1 MELKDLFVSYKQVNP
16 VKFEI
21 KNQNL
26 PTPIYLNKDRAMK
39 VVSEEPKDTN
49 TESKKTQDM
58 SKWVVEY
65 INSDNK
71 NEETITSS
79 PTPTSIFT
87 SISVPTPTPVSNTN
101 FQDNQNKKVNDLS
114 ADFSNFNLSTKLN
127 TKYIDWINAMIKSYK
142 KLGLNDNAIKNL
154 IAQTALESNYGQSV
168 LSGYNNFGGITTGAY
183 WTGKRIKSGD
193 KDKDG
198 NRITQDFRVYDDM
211 DHFTRDH
218 LEFLT
223 KLYDFDQN
231 DDLNTFLNKL
241 LGNNKGKRKYAQ
253 AKDYSKAVT
262 NRYNQIFA

>member
-1 MELKDLFVSYKQVNP
+1 MDLNDLFVSFKQVNP
-16 VKFEI
+16 VQFQKPRVE
-21 KNQNL
+21 L
-26 PTPIYLNKDRAMK
+26 PKPIYLNLDRAQK
-39 VVSEEPKDTN
+39 ITANDNSE
-49 TESKKTQDM
+49 
-58 SKWVVEY
+58 
-65 INSDNK
+65 SDNTQSDMK
-71 NEETITSS
+71 DMTNWRVKGLSELEDDEDSGNDQNWKTRSIRTKSTQSKPVQPKLSQSKSEKEEKIINNQVKSYQNQRDLW
-79 PTPTSIFT
+79 IADM
-87 SISVPTPTPVSNTN
+87 TN
-101 FQDNQNKKVNDLS
+101 
-114 ADFSNFNLSTKLN
+114 
-127 TKYIDWINAMIKSYK
+127 SYK
-142 KLGLNDNAIKNL
+142 KLGLSDNAIKNL
-154 IAQTALESNYGQSV
+154 IAQTALESNYGQSA

-231 DDLNTFLNKL
+231 DDLNTFLSKL

>member
-26 PTPIYLNKDRAMK
+26 PTPIYLNKDRAIK
-39 VVSEEPKDTN
+39 VVSREPEDIN
-49 TESKKTQDM
+49 TESEKTQDI

-65 INSDNK
+65 VDSDDK
-71 NEETITSS
+71 NEETITPITVS
-79 PTPTSIFT
+79 TPI
-87 SISVPTPTPVSNTN
+87 SNTN
-101 FQDNQNKKVNDLS
+101 TNTNSQDNQDKKVNDLS
-114 ADFSNFNLSTKLN
+114 ANSFNFKLSTKLN
-127 TKYIDWINAMIKSYK
+127 TKYVDWINAMIKSYK
-142 KLGLNDNAIKNL
+142 KLGLNDNAIRNL
-154 IAQTALESNYGQSV
+154 IAQTALESNYGQST
-168 LSGYNNFGGITTGAY
+168 LSGYNNFGGITTGSY

-198 NRITQDFRVYDDM
+198 NRITQDFRVYNDM

-241 LGNNKGKRKYAQ
+241 GGNNKGKRKYAQ
-253 AKDYSKAVT
+253 AKDYSKAVI
-262 NRYNQIFA
+262 NRYNQIFG

>member
-1 MELKDLFVSYKQVNP
+1 MDLNDLFVSFKQVNP
-16 VKFEI
+16 VQYQKPHVE
-21 KNQNL
+21 L
-26 PTPIYLNKDRAMK
+26 PKPIYLNLDRAQK
-39 VVSEEPKDTN
+39 VANN
-49 TESKKTQDM
+49 TEFDNTQSDVRDMTDWRVKGISELKDDEDSGNDQNWRTRSIQTKPEQPKSQQTKSDKKEKIINNQVKSYQNQRDLWIADM
-58 SKWVVEY
+58 
-65 INSDNK
+65 
-71 NEETITSS
+71 
-79 PTPTSIFT
+79 
-87 SISVPTPTPVSNTN
+87 TN
-101 FQDNQNKKVNDLS
+101 
-114 ADFSNFNLSTKLN
+114 
-127 TKYIDWINAMIKSYK
+127 SYK

>member
-26 PTPIYLNKDRAMK
+26 PTPIYLNKDRAIK
-39 VVSEEPKDTN
+39 VVSGESEDIN
-49 TESKKTQDM
+49 TESEKTQDM

-65 INSDNK
+65 VNSDDKNK
-71 NEETITSS
+71 ETITS
-79 PTPTSIFT
+79 
-87 SISVPTPTPVSNTN
+87 TPVSTSTTVSTPISNTN
-101 FQDNQNKKVNDLS
+101 TNTNSQDNQNKKVNDLS
-114 ADFSNFNLSTKLN
+114 ANSFNFKLSTKLN
-127 TKYIDWINAMIKSYK
+127 TKYVDWINAMIKSYK
-142 KLGLNDNAIKNL
+142 KLGLNDNAIRNL
-154 IAQTALESNYGQSV
+154 IAQTALESNYGQST

-193 KDKDG
+193 KDKNG
-198 NRITQDFRVYDDM
+198 NSVMQDFRVYDDM

-218 LEFLT
+218 LDFLT
-223 KLYDFDQN
+223 RLYDFDQN

-241 LGNNKGKRKYAQ
+241 GGNNKGKRKYAQ

-262 NRYNQIFA
+262 NRYNQIFG

>member
-1 MELKDLFVSYKQVNP
+1 MDLNDLFVSFKQVNP
-16 VKFEI
+16 VQYQKPHIE
-21 KNQNL
+21 L
-26 PTPIYLNKDRAMK
+26 PKPIYLNLDRAQK
-39 VVSEEPKDTN
+39 VAND
-49 TESKKTQDM
+49 TESDNTQSNVGDM
-58 SKWVVEY
+58 TDWRVKGISELEDDEDSGNDQNWRTGSIQTKPTQPKPVQSKPEQPKPSQTKSEKEEKI
-65 INSDNK
+65 INNQVKSYQNQRDLW
-71 NEETITSS
+71 IADM
-79 PTPTSIFT
+79 
-87 SISVPTPTPVSNTN
+87 TN
-101 FQDNQNKKVNDLS
+101 
-114 ADFSNFNLSTKLN
+114 
-127 TKYIDWINAMIKSYK
+127 SYK

>member
-1 MELKDLFVSYKQVNP
+1 MELKDLFVSYKQVNS

-26 PTPIYLNKDRAMK
+26 PTPIYLNKDRAIK
-39 VVSEEPKDTN
+39 VVSGEPEDIN
-49 TESKKTQDM
+49 TESEKTQDM
-58 SKWVVEY
+58 SKWTVEY
-65 INSDNK
+65 INSDDK
-71 NEETITSS
+71 DEEIITSS
-79 PTPTSIFT
+79 TPVSTST
-87 SISVPTPTPVSNTN
+87 TVSTPVSNTN
-101 FQDNQNKKVNDLS
+101 TNTNSQDNQDKKVNDLS
-114 ADFSNFNLSTKLN
+114 ANSFNFKLSTKLN
-127 TKYIDWINAMIKSYK
+127 TKYVDWINAMIKSYK
-142 KLGLNDNAIKNL
+142 KLGLNDNAIRNL
-154 IAQTALESNYGQSV
+154 IAQTALESNYGQST
-168 LSGYNNFGGITTGAY
+168 LSGYNNFGGITTGSY

-262 NRYNQIFA
+262 NRYNQIFG

>member
-26 PTPIYLNKDRAMK
+26 PTPIYLNKDRAIK
-39 VVSEEPKDTN
+39 VVSEEPENVN
-49 TESKKTQDM
+49 TEPEKTQDM
-58 SKWVVEY
+58 SKWVVKY
-65 INSDNK
+65 TNSNDK
-71 NEETITSS
+71 NEKITT
-79 PTPTSIFT
+79 PTPTYTPAST
-87 SISVPTPTPVSNTN
+87 SIPTPVSNTN
-101 FQDNQNKKVNDLS
+101 SQDNQNKKVNDLS

-127 TKYIDWINAMIKSYK
+127 TEYIDWINAMIKSYK

-154 IAQTALESNYGQSV
+154 IAQTALESNYGQSK

-193 KDKDG
+193 KDKNG
-198 NRITQDFRVYDDM
+198 NSVMQDFRVYDDM
-211 DHFTRDH
+211 DHFTKDH
-218 LEFLT
+218 LDFLT
-223 KLYDFDQN
+223 RLYDFDQN

-241 LGNNKGKRKYAQ
+241 GGNNKGKRKYAQ

-262 NRYNQIFA
+262 NRYNQIFG